1 MATASASE
9 WVNEMVAAAARAPV
23 TTDAIWKSLDRY
35 AGRDG
40 NAESRLKEVLDCI
53 NGELAAQAEGP
64 LPGLW
69 VRVADYLSV
78 RQRRAVNLTG

>member
-9 WVNEMVAAAARAPV
+9 WVNEMVSAAARAPLA
-23 TTDAIWKSLDRY
+23 TDAIWKSLDRY

-40 NAESRLKEVLDCI
+40 NAEGRLKEVLDCI
-53 NGELAAQAEGP
+53 NGALPNHSEGP
-64 LPGLW
+64 LPALW

-78 RQRRAVNLTG
+78 RRRGAAQT

>member
-1 MATASASE
+1 MATTSAYQ
-9 WVNEMVAAAARAPV
+9 WVNAMVAATAHEPLA
-23 TTDAIWKSLDRY
+23 TDAIWKSLDRY

-40 NAESRLKEVLDCI
+40 NAEARLKDVLACI
-53 NGELAAQAEGP
+53 SVEMADHAEGP

-78 RQRRAVNLTG
+78 RARRAA